1 MPPRKRKNTP
11 AARSEDSTPNA
22 KRSCGASRGAAATE
36 NSQPVLPASSDVQP
50 AEQEYGVASLRRPR
64 AEESSPSSRRNSQ
77 EGGNY
82 GASRPGAAA
91 QTRREDVT
99 LEDDLEVP
107 LPTRERNFCNSPSIL
122 ASTRWEANPT
132 ERLTEAIVNTLR
144 TVREASMAE
153 GDSRL
158 LHRLTTAK
166 KLPKFSGNPI
176 EWLNFKEAYLSS
188 AELGGY
194 SRRENVARL
203 FDALE
208 GEARASVTALLA
220 TASDAN
226 VIIET
231 LELQFGNKNTI
242 AEKIASDISGLPN
255 LEFGNQNIAQFA
267 AKLRNSV
274 VALKSINLIGYLY
287 SPELIKIV
295 ANKLPS
301 ALRYAF
307 NRYAAEAAAEKTTLE
322 KLADFVYREAELAAA
337 TSIFDTDIPSTSYV
351 RDSQIKKKPSRL
363 RTAATYTT
371 TRGLRR
377 LEKGYTGPSDQTGRT
392 DRCAFCSRSNHK
404 SRQCRDLARETIQKR
419 WALVRKNKLCFKCL
433 DRGHGSKQ
441 CKGANCDH
449 CDKPH
454 HSLLHKT
461 KASAGNFQATR
472 KQGPVSNRSQEAT
485 TCPKKPVSTHA
496 LLDEGSTI
504 TLIERKL
511 AREIGARGPRLN
523 FALKG
528 INDREAVTVASE
540 KVELEIQEAFDAY
553 AIKHAISV
561 PDLNLPLQTLPV
573 EIVERVK
580 FTENVNVQAYSNA
593 RPRLLLGQDQWQ
605 MIATR
610 EFRELKGYMLGIS
623 RSLLGW
629 AVHGSMPAGQ
639 MESAFSGVNE
649 MKSISSCKIQ
659 VRKEEERLD
668 ELVKQ
673 YFQLDNFGV
682 SNTNKTKNEHTYA
695 VQILRNTARKVDN
708 AWEVGLL
715 WRKEPA
721 PQVDSLAT
729 ARQRLFS
736 LERKL
741 DRDPEYASLYYQEM
755 DRLIKNGYAERVDRD
770 STNERVWYLPHFG
783 VRNTNKPGRVRLVFD
798 AAAKSAGISLNDQLE
813 SGPDLLQSLP
823 GVLIRF
829 RQEAVAVKADIK
841 DMFLRIKV
849 RKKDRG
855 AQRFLWRGKSRAAEP
870 DVYEMTSL
878 IFGAKPSPCSA
889 MFVKDENA
897 RSFAGRKPRSAASII
912 NNSYMDDF
920 LASRRTVQEA
930 ACLVRDVVNINANAN
945 FEMHGWVSNDER
957 ALLGMNVRD
966 LSEISKNPLCIQ
978 KGERVLGLFWDTRF
992 DMLGFNI
999 GMVKIPES
1007 LVNKEKVPTKR
1018 EYLRVVMSVFD
1029 PLGFLSRLTLMSK
1042 ILMQEIWRSGVGWDD
1057 HIRMEEHAGW
1067 LSWVKRLREAVQI
1080 RVPRC
1085 VSPNGKCYTRA
1096 DLHVFCDASLKAYAA
1111 VAYLRFEIENAPAH
1125 IALIMA
1131 KTRVAPLKPLSI
1143 PRLELQ
1149 AALLASRL
1157 ASTVQKEL
1165 EIDIGR
1171 RVFWS
1176 DSSTVIRWIKSEPR
1190 TRQIFVAHRLGEI
1203 GELTKSSEWRWV
1215 PSKMNPADDTT
1226 RWSDEALCAN
1236 QRWFSGPDFLRK
1248 EQNAWPVEK
1257 QLPEAE
1263 NKKIDEMEMR
1273 KNVVFVT
1280 EATIKFYPPTGKFLG
1295 WPGLLAVARRV
1306 RGFVDRW
1313 RGKPRSE
1320 ITSETVRSA
1329 EQYWFHE
1336 IQSDIFAQE
1345 LEALRSGKE
1354 VHKSSRI
1361 VKLQPLVDENGI
1373 LRASGRVTKVKGFEF
1388 NNNPIILDGKHP
1400 ATRAL
1405 VAEYHRRFYHAS
1417 HDAVV
1422 NELRQE
1428 FCIVG
1433 LRNTLRSLINKCLV
1447 CKIRRGKPQDP
1458 KMATLPAGRLAYRER
1473 PFSHCGVDYFGPLCV
1488 KIGRRREKRWG
1499 VLFTCLT
1506 TRAIHLDLAHS
1517 LSASSAIMALQRLA
1531 ARRGSPLAVYS
1542 DNGTNFVRASKE
1554 LKDAIAGIDTEKQK
1568 EYAASKRIKWLFNP
1582 PDAPHMGGAWE
1593 RMIRSVKTAL
1603 DTVLRDQAT
1612 SEEVLVTLL
1621 AEIEHSV
1628 NSRPLTHVSVDPR
1641 DNEALTPNHF
1651 LIGTSSGEI
1660 RLGAYEFRAICPR
1673 NQWRIAQ
1680 SFADAFW
1687 KRWLKEY
1694 LPTLI
1699 PRTKWNRAA
1708 RPLAVGDLVI
1718 IIDYQTPRN
1727 VWKRGTVI
1735 DVYPSVD
1742 GEVRIAKPNVRKQQ
1756 QVLFVAVKPYTC

>member
-50 AEQEYGVASLRRPR
+50 AEQEYGVASLRRAR

-194 SRRENVARL
+194 CRRENVARL

-255 LEFGNQNIAQFA
+255 LD
-267 AKLRNSV
+267 
-274 VALKSINLIGYLY
+274 
-287 SPELIKIV
+287 PELIKIV

-371 TRGLRR
+371 THGLRR

-472 KQGPVSNRSQEAT
+472 KQGPASNRSQEAT
-485 TCPKKPVSTHA
+485 TCPKKPVITYA

-540 KVELEIQEAFDAY
+540 KVELEIQGAFDAY

-561 PDLNLPLQTLPV
+561 PDLNLPLQTLSV

-610 EFRELKGYMLGIS
+610 EFRELKRYMLGIS

-629 AVHGSMPAGQ
+629 AVHGSMPAGL

-649 MKSISSCKIQ
+649 MKSISSCEMQ
-659 VRKEEERLD
+659 VKKEEERLD

-695 VQILRNTARKVDN
+695 VQTFRNTARKVDN
-708 AWEVGLL
+708 PWEVGLL

-829 RQEAVAVKADIK
+829 RQEV
-841 DMFLRIKV
+841 
-849 RKKDRG
+849 
-855 AQRFLWRGKSRAAEP
+855 
-870 DVYEMTSL
+870 
-878 IFGAKPSPCSA
+878 
-889 MFVKDENA
+889 
-897 RSFAGRKPRSAASII
+897 
-912 NNSYMDDF
+912 
-920 LASRRTVQEA
+920 
-930 ACLVRDVVNINANAN
+930 
-945 FEMHGWVSNDER
+945 
-957 ALLGMNVRD
+957 
-966 LSEISKNPLCIQ
+966 
-978 KGERVLGLFWDTRF
+978 
-992 DMLGFNI
+992 
-999 GMVKIPES
+999 
-1007 LVNKEKVPTKR
+1007 
-1018 EYLRVVMSVFD
+1018 
-1029 PLGFLSRLTLMSK
+1029 
-1042 ILMQEIWRSGVGWDD
+1042 
-1057 HIRMEEHAGW
+1057 
-1067 LSWVKRLREAVQI
+1067 
-1080 RVPRC
+1080 
-1085 VSPNGKCYTRA
+1085 
-1096 DLHVFCDASLKAYAA
+1096 
-1111 VAYLRFEIENAPAH
+1111 
-1125 IALIMA
+1125 
-1131 KTRVAPLKPLSI
+1131 
-1143 PRLELQ
+1143 
-1149 AALLASRL
+1149 
-1157 ASTVQKEL
+1157 
-1165 EIDIGR
+1165 
-1171 RVFWS
+1171 
-1176 DSSTVIRWIKSEPR
+1176 
-1190 TRQIFVAHRLGEI
+1190 
-1203 GELTKSSEWRWV
+1203 
-1215 PSKMNPADDTT
+1215 
-1226 RWSDEALCAN
+1226 
-1236 QRWFSGPDFLRK
+1236 
-1248 EQNAWPVEK
+1248 
-1257 QLPEAE
+1257 LPEAE

-1273 KNVVFVT
+1273 KNVF
-1280 EATIKFYPPTGKFLG
+1280 
-1295 WPGLLAVARRV
+1295 WPGVLE
-1306 RGFVDRW
+1306 D
-1313 RGKPRSE
+1313 S
-1320 ITSETVRSA
+1320 STVG
-1329 EQYWFHE
+1329 E
-1336 IQSDIFAQE
+1336 E

-1400 ATRAL
+1400 ATRSL

-1433 LRNTLRSLINKCLV
+1433 LRNTLRSLISKCLV

-1517 LSASSAIMALQRLA
+1517 LSASSAIMASQRLA

-1699 PRTKWNRAA
+1699 PRTKWNRTA

-1756 QVLFVAVKPYTC
+1756 QVLFVAVKPYMC

>member
-107 LPTRERNFCNSPSIL
+107 LPTRE
-122 ASTRWEANPT
+122 
-132 ERLTEAIVNTLR
+132 
-144 TVREASMAE
+144 
-153 GDSRL
+153 
-158 LHRLTTAK
+158 
-166 KLPKFSGNPI
+166 
-176 EWLNFKEAYLSS
+176 
-188 AELGGY
+188 
-194 SRRENVARL
+194 
-203 FDALE
+203 
-208 GEARASVTALLA
+208 
-220 TASDAN
+220 
-226 VIIET
+226 
-231 LELQFGNKNTI
+231 Q
-242 AEKIASDISGLPN
+242 
-255 LEFGNQNIAQFA
+255 
-267 AKLRNSV
+267 
-274 VALKSINLIGYLY
+274 
-287 SPELIKIV
+287 
-295 ANKLPS
+295 
-301 ALRYAF
+301 
-307 NRYAAEAAAEKTTLE
+307 AAAEKTTLE

-371 TRGLRR
+371 THGLRR
-377 LEKGYTGPSDQTGRT
+377 LEKGYTGPSDQTGR
-392 DRCAFCSRSNHK
+392 
-404 SRQCRDLARETIQKR
+404 
-419 WALVRKNKLCFKCL
+419 
-433 DRGHGSKQ
+433 
-441 CKGANCDH
+441 
-449 CDKPH
+449 
-454 HSLLHKT
+454 
-461 KASAGNFQATR
+461 
-472 KQGPVSNRSQEAT
+472 
-485 TCPKKPVSTHA
+485 PKKPVITYA

-528 INDREAVTVASE
+528 INDKEAVTVASE
-540 KVELEIQEAFDAY
+540 KVELEIQGAFDAY

-561 PDLNLPLQTLPV
+561 PDLNLPLQTLSV

-593 RPRLLLGQDQWQ
+593 RPRLLLGQEQWQ

-610 EFRELKGYMLGIS
+610 EFRELKRYMLGIS

-629 AVHGSMPAGQ
+629 AVHGSMPAGL

-649 MKSISSCKIQ
+649 MKSISSCEIQ
-659 VRKEEERLD
+659 VKKEEERLD

-798 AAAKSAGISLNDQLE
+798 AAAKSAGISLNYQLE

-829 RQEAVAVKADIK
+829 RQE
-841 DMFLRIKV
+841 V

-1042 ILMQEIWRSGVGWDD
+1042 ILMQEIWRSGFGWDD

-1149 AALLASRL
+1149 AA
-1157 ASTVQKEL
+1157 
-1165 EIDIGR
+1165 
-1171 RVFWS
+1171 F
-1176 DSSTVIRWIKSEPR
+1176 
-1190 TRQIFVAHRLGEI
+1190 
-1203 GELTKSSEWRWV
+1203 
-1215 PSKMNPADDTT
+1215 
-1226 RWSDEALCAN
+1226 
-1236 QRWFSGPDFLRK
+1236 
-1248 EQNAWPVEK
+1248 
-1257 QLPEAE
+1257 
-1263 NKKIDEMEMR
+1263 
-1273 KNVVFVT
+1273 
-1280 EATIKFYPPTGKFLG
+1280 
-1295 WPGLLAVARRV
+1295 
-1306 RGFVDRW
+1306 
-1313 RGKPRSE
+1313 
-1320 ITSETVRSA
+1320 
-1329 EQYWFHE
+1329 
-1336 IQSDIFAQE
+1336 
-1345 LEALRSGKE
+1345 
-1354 VHKSSRI
+1354 
-1361 VKLQPLVDENGI
+1361 
-1373 LRASGRVTKVKGFEF
+1373 
-1388 NNNPIILDGKHP
+1388 
-1400 ATRAL
+1400 
-1405 VAEYHRRFYHAS
+1405 
-1417 HDAVV
+1417 
-1422 NELRQE
+1422 
-1428 FCIVG
+1428 
-1433 LRNTLRSLINKCLV
+1433 
-1447 CKIRRGKPQDP
+1447 
-1458 KMATLPAGRLAYRER
+1458 
-1473 PFSHCGVDYFGPLCV
+1473 
-1488 KIGRRREKRWG
+1488 
-1499 VLFTCLT
+1499 
-1506 TRAIHLDLAHS
+1506 
-1517 LSASSAIMALQRLA
+1517 LSASSAVMALQRLA

-1699 PRTKWNRAA
+1699 PRTKWNRTA